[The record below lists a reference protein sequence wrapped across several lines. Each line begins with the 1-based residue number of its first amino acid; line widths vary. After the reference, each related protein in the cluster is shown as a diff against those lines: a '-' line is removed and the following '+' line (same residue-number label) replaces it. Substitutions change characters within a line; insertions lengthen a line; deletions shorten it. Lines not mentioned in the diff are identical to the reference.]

1 MCKNNN
7 NFGKY
12 KDYEEKKQG
21 MRSRVK
27 DSTIKNRMACCQ
39 SFGFFQSR
47 GDRIRT
53 CDHLVPNQER
63 YRTALHP
70 VKCQVYGLCGICP
83 PEFRLQRYIFFVI
96 PPRKFLLFLKSIC
109 LPVLQLSGCEQDEI
123 YSTWSRWRFSRFGF
137 PVY

>member
-21 MRSRVK
+21 MRSRANDPTKKPNGLLSV
-27 DSTIKNRMACCQ
+27 IRLY
-39 SFGFFQSR
+39 QSR

-96 PPRKFLLFLKSIC
+96 PPRKILFFLKSIC

-123 YSTWSRWRFSRFGF
+123 YSTWSRWSFSRFSF
-137 PVY
+137 PAC